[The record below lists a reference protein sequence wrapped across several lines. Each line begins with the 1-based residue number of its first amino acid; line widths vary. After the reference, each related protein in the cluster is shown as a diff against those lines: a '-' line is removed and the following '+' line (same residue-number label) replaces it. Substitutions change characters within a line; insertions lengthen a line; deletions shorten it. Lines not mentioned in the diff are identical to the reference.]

1 VEVDNIYNEELGR
14 EKNNTKEQELNIN
27 IIYVKNNQDY
37 FTYDS
42 TIKAEDKNL
51 IRDPIAIIDTGIFN
65 QSFYLSYVAS
75 EFYFKTD
82 SEQPYDSIRATIT
95 KNEAQSTIQ
104 NITSVYDRLAF
115 EIQNLKTEKE
125 KLLIAMIILIVS
137 NFLITYNT
145 ISSYYEKNKFN
156 LYIKQLFGFSAI
168 KRNKIMITLLLLVNI
183 IPIISVSIYVID
195 TYVISIGIL
204 ILILEILIS
213 YFFDKKLSNQAFN
226 AIIKGE
232 H

>member
-1 VEVDNIYNEELGR
+1 
-14 EKNNTKEQELNIN
+14 
-27 IIYVKNNQDY
+27 
-37 FTYDS
+37 
-42 TIKAEDKNL
+42 
-51 IRDPIAIIDTGIFN
+51 
-65 QSFYLSYVAS
+65 
-75 EFYFKTD
+75 
-82 SEQPYDSIRATIT
+82 
-95 KNEAQSTIQ
+95 
-104 NITSVYDRLAF
+104 
-115 EIQNLKTEKE
+115 
-125 KLLIAMIILIVS
+125 M
-137 NFLITYNT
+137 
-145 ISSYYEKNKFN
+145 KNKFN

-213 YFFDKKLSNQAFN
+213 YFFDKKLSNQTFN